1 MRLRPP
7 ETLKLD
13 TPGLHNSALCNLEQM
28 WNDVLALMRQIRH
41 SLMILDFGSGHEGVS
56 RSQLPYKLRNFD
68 NLHLFDKETITKP
81 PIDFGVS
88 VVQSSNIYGHTRAI
102 YDLINI
108 SYVLCLMEPEQ
119 ATETLERLRQEQHEA
134 VVAVADYT
142 LQTFPPGDFLGT
154 FNCNLERKWC
164 EAHGHNKFYRTRARF
179 SPQSL
184 AELVRDAG
192 YVVAE
197 KEAQPLD
204 AKGHRGAVI
213 AYPSQSIKDQYISP
227 GANDK
232 RYPIPDLSQFIN
244 P

>member
-7 ETLKLD
+7 ETASLD
-13 TPGLHNSALCNLEQM
+13 TPGLHSSALNNLEQM
-28 WNDVLALMRQIRH
+28 LDDVLALIRQTKH
-41 SLMILDFGSGHEGVS
+41 SLTILDFGSGNEGVS

-68 NLHLFDKETITKP
+68 SLHLFDKEPIAKP
-81 PIDFGVS
+81 SIDFGVS
-88 VVQSSNIYGHTRAI
+88 IVQASNIYGHTRAI

-119 ATETLERLRQEQHEA
+119 AIETLDRLRQEQHEA
-134 VVAVADYT
+134 VVAVTDYT

-192 YVVAE
+192 YIVPE
-197 KEAQPLD
+197 ENAQPLD
-204 AKGHRGAVI
+204 AKRYRSAVI
-213 AYPSQSIKDQYISP
+213 AYPSQTVKEQYISP

-232 RYPIPDLSQFIN
+232 RYPIPDLSQFIA